1 MWYFSW
7 ILGLALAASFS
18 IINALW
24 LELAPTV
31 EVAASP
37 REPHAPSP

>member
-18 IINALW
+18 ILNALW
-24 LELAPTV
+24 LELAPQPA
-31 EVAASP
+31 EAGSQA
-37 REPHAPSP
+37 PHEPSP